1 MKSLKNKKTAAV
13 LSLFAAVSI
22 GCTATGQVD
31 WAKVGGTLLQ
41 VAAMNYTGP
50 LVETVDT
57 VYTAFTGQKLQRP
70 EQQQQF
76 PDGSYG
82 EPVYPEEG
90 PSATDYP
97 EEGPSATDF
106 PQEAPSD
113 TGYSQEDSWDT
124 WGEPYPDP
132 DPRANAAPAALAI
145 DFAMLKA
152 IPGGVAPM
160 RNGEHLRD
168 GVGRAEPG
176 DRFGI
181 AFATNEQAYVYIV
194 NVDATGWAQTLFP
207 YPDIPGYGNP
217 VVAGRE
223 IVLPNK
229 QLYGLDDARGVET
242 IFVLV
247 ARTPNRELE
256 AALEPLRGLERSASV
271 GARGSNARVS
281 VPTVGQRG
289 LVGVV
294 PGATQTET
302 ASLDRYFTA
311 PANGELAFS
320 RWFVHD

>member
-13 LSLFAAVSI
+13 LSLFAAFSI

-31 WAKVGGTLLQ
+31 WVKVGGTLLQ

-57 VYTAFTGQKLQRP
+57 VYTAFTGQKLERP

-76 PDGSYG
+76 PDAAYG
-82 EPVYPEEG
+82 EPVYPEE
-90 PSATDYP
+90 
-97 EEGPSATDF
+97 
-106 PQEAPSD
+106 APSD
-113 TGYSQEDSWDT
+113 EGFPEEVPSDEGFPEEDSWDT
-124 WGEPYPDP
+124 WGEPYPES
-132 DPRANAAPAALAI
+132 DPRANPAPEALAI

-152 IPGGVAPM
+152 VPGGVAPM
-160 RNGEHLRD
+160 RDGERLRD
-168 GVGRAEPG
+168 GVGRAESG

-207 YPDIPGYGNP
+207 YPDVPGYGNP
-217 VVAGRE
+217 VAAGRE
-223 IVLPNK
+223 IVLPNA

-242 IFVLV
+242 VFVLV
-247 ARTPNRELE
+247 SRTPNRQLEL
-256 AALEPLRGLERSASV
+256 ALEPLRGLERSASI
-271 GARGSNARVS
+271 GARGDKARVS

-294 PGATQTET
+294 PGANQTQT

-311 PANGELAFS
+311 PAEGELAFS